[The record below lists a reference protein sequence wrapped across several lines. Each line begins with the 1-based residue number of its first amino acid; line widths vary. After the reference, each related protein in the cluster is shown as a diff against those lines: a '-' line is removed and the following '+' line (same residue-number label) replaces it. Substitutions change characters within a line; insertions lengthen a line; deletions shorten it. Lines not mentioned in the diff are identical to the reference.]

1 MSLDDYLLFGAAVFL
16 SAATGLMYN
25 ICDNLYLSTA
35 IRLDQ
40 TIVFRLG
47 SDRLN
52 ALVNTAVQTNHSF
65 LILAWTATF
74 LVKFSFLAFFR
85 QLIWNVAGIRRYY
98 WAVVGLTA
106 LTWMFL
112 ITEPFILCSQFGF
125 ESRMSTAS
133 CLVNLPDPLTNSIS
147 SPLFR

>member
-1 MSLDDYLLFGAAVFL
+1 
-16 SAATGLMYN
+16 MYN

-85 QLIWNVAGIRRYY
+85 QLIWNVAGMRRYY
-98 WAVVGLTA
+98 WVVVGLTVLA
-106 LTWMFL
+106 WMFL

-125 ESRMSTAS
+125 DSRTSTTYLAI
-133 CLVNLPDPLTNSIS
+133 LQTH
-147 SPLFR
+147 

>member
-1 MSLDDYLLFGAAVFL
+1 
-16 SAATGLMYN
+16 MYN

-85 QLIWNVAGIRRYY
+85 QLIWNVAGMRRYY
-98 WAVVGLTA
+98 WVVVGLTVLA
-106 LTWMFL
+106 WMFL

-125 ESRMSTAS
+125 DSRTHT
-133 CLVNLPDPLTNSIS
+133 NLPRHPSDTLINS
-147 SPLFR
+147 PF

>member
-1 MSLDDYLLFGAAVFL
+1 
-16 SAATGLMYN
+16 MYN